1 MANDADPVQSV
12 NALKYMGAVM
22 RGWVLRVTIAL
33 VAAVIGGYSAICAY
47 MYIEQDNMVYP
58 GGTTA
63 IHPLPAPET
72 AGLQGFQAVT
82 LDTPDGEHLKSWWRV
97 PDAGHGVI
105 VYLHGNATNL
115 ASDWRVER
123 FKAFAEAGF
132 GILGIE
138 YRGFGGSTGHP
149 SEPGLITDAKTAYD
163 YAAAQAP
170 GARIALFGD
179 SLGTGVAIALATQ
192 RPVAGLV
199 LDSPLA
205 SAMRL
210 AHSAYPWLPTS
221 FLLRDT
227 WDSEGRI
234 KQVKAPILIA
244 HCDADRR
251 IPLAEGRR
259 LFDAA
264 NEPKEF
270 VELAGCGHVQTWIEP
285 VKSKVLTDFG
295 TWLDN
300 TR

>member
-1 MANDADPVQSV
+1 MKGGMWGALFGVLGLMA
-12 NALKYMGAVM
+12 
-22 RGWVLRVTIAL
+22 
-33 VAAVIGGYSAICAY
+33 GGYGAICGY
-47 MYIEQDNMVYP
+47 MYGRQDSLIYP
-58 GGTTA
+58 AGTVA
-63 IHPLPAPET
+63 VKPLPAPGA
-72 AGLQGFQAVT
+72 AGLADFRDVT
-82 LDTPDGEHLKSWWRV
+82 LDTPDGQHLKAWWH
-97 PDAGHGVI
+97 PPQPGHGAVL
-105 VYLHGNATNL
+105 YLHGNAGNI
-115 ASDWRVER
+115 ADPWRAER
-123 FKAFAEAGF
+123 LRDLDEAG
-132 GILGIE
+132 LGVLGLE

-251 IPLAEGRR
+251 IPLAEGRH